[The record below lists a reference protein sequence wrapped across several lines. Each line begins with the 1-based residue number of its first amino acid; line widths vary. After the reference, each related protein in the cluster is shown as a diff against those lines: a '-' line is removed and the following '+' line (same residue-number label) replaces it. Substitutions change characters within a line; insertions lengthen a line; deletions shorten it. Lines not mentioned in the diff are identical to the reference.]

1 MRRACQHF
9 PSDTAS
15 LDQAA
20 HFQLCLLPLRLAQC
34 WRCDRARNKDATTCA
49 STTPVP
55 LITHSGGG
63 TCHHHLERQRRH
75 WRIMQS
81 QRSCWCWAH
90 PWKHV
95 LWDLDLQLF
104 RQDQVSNA
112 LHFAFP
118 EMVDAVS
125 ITIADGLKL
134 LIEALRRDL
143 GTQVVSDAGDAAPP
157 WIETEEVAYAQLP
170 KLYNL
175 LVPTIG
181 DILHLAAIG
190 TSVSGKRH
198 QQQETSTRQRGSA
211 SPYQK
216 VGGRSQCLLAG
227 QSEYQCQCQRIWS
240 DARGCSTALC

>member
-1 MRRACQHF
+1 MVAERAITTWKGKEDTGGSCNRRA
-9 PSDTAS
+9 AG
-15 LDQAA
+15 AG
-20 HFQLCLLPLRLAQC
+20 R
-34 WRCDRARNKDATTCA
+34 
-49 STTPVP
+49 
-55 LITHSGGG
+55 
-63 TCHHHLERQRRH
+63 
-75 WRIMQS
+75 
-81 QRSCWCWAH
+81 
-90 PWKHV
+90 KHV

-143 GTQVVSDAGDAAPP
+143 GTQVVSYAGDKADAAPP

-170 KLYNL
+170 KLHNL

-216 VGGRSQCLLAG
+216 VCGRSQCPLAG
-227 QSEYQCQCQRIWS
+227 QSEYCLLLQLVCVCVCQRQRIWS
-240 DARGCSTALC
+240 DARGCLTALC